1 MKKIAVKVRKYINC
15 ISVLVTVFAVFVTA
29 SFYNP
34 ASLASTSQ
42 EFIWRVV
49 SPAISGSWVVWNP
62 EELAFS
68 EYVYGG
74 SSRGVYSSSG
84 SFSSPNTAPNQIM
97 VNYDFSIPFFLWP
110 LSDREPGSVFTV
122 DGRFNLTVLVR
133 LNSSFG
139 NGTVFCNPVT
149 FNGILPDGVSI
160 SYFQT
165 SGSFNL
171 NSADLA
177 TISIQIVFDNV
188 ELGSTR
194 DHLSFTVDFSGS
206 CLSSSDKTNNV
217 APDLAYQFTVSDAF
231 LSVRSGYAQGS
242 DRDIVDGYDS
252 SAGNASQSKL
262 DTSLS
267 GQEAKEDSLF
277 TSASDNLSK
286 FTLTDLSSMPKVV
299 AGLAFVSSTMTSI
312 FESLGGVNGA
322 GIVLSVGCSI
332 LFVSFCIGAYKFYS
346 GRKD

>member
-1 MKKIAVKVRKYINC
+1 MRKYINR
-15 ISVLVTVFAVFVTA
+15 ISVLVTVFAVLVTA

-34 ASLASTSQ
+34 ASLASTPE

-49 SPAISGSWVVWNP
+49 SPATSGSWVVWNP
-62 EELAFS
+62 EELAFH
-68 EYVYGG
+68 EYVLGG
-74 SSRGVYSSSG
+74 SSRGIYSSSG
-84 SFSSPNTAPNQIM
+84 SYSSPNTPPNQIM

-122 DGRFNLTVLVR
+122 DGRFNLIALVR

-139 NGTVFCNPVT
+139 DGTVFCNPVT
-149 FNGILPDGVSI
+149 FNGVLPDGVSI

-171 NSADLA
+171 NSADLV
-177 TISIQIVFDNV
+177 TISIQVVFDNV
-188 ELGSTR
+188 ELGSGR

-206 CLSSSDKTNNV
+206 CFSNSDKTNNV

-252 SAGNASQSKL
+252 SSGNASQSKL

-267 GQEAKEDSLF
+267 ESEAKQDSLF
-277 TSASDNLSK
+277 TSASDTLSD
-286 FTLTDLSSMPKVV
+286 FTLSDISTMPKVV
-299 AGLAFVSSTMTSI
+299 NALSFVSSTMTSI
-312 FESLGGVNGA
+312 YTALGGINGV

-332 LFVSFCIGAYKFYS
+332 LFVSLAVGAYKFYS
-346 GRKD
+346 SHRD